1 MSDSRAAW
9 AAAWGS
15 VAASALM
22 MVLPRASAGSLKST
36 DVLAVSVGFLA
47 VAGAIVTSA
56 RSNSEQAP
64 SASVPPPPPAWNLE
78 DMVERA
84 VERRRKKSV
93 ELQQAPSVS
102 VPPPPPA
109 WNLEDMVERAVERRR
124 KKYISQVDR
133 HERVQEKESVK
144 KHVDVDHYEGFSM
157 EEARQQCEESAA
169 EADARTP
176 PEVLADLQRGN
187 TRFWMGHPSREVENA
202 FHRRALIVKQFPK
215 VAVLGCSD
223 SRVPVELVFDQGL
236 GGMFVI
242 RVAGNLLDMTT
253 KASLEFAVHHLKV
266 KVVVV
271 MGHEFCGAVKAAI
284 APISDQMRQ
293 DTPSL
298 AQLVGSIKSGL
309 DGNRLS
315 MVYDQRARDREAVV
329 VNLVGSIKSGLD
341 GNRLSMVYDQ
351 RARDREAVVVNTKHQ
366 IDMIRRDREIM
377 KIVAKEELIVVGA
390 FYEISS
396 GIVDFFE
403 EVAAPT
409 TETAVSTRD
418 RANSRSHIAQ
428 AVPSDEEPET
438 Y

>member
-1 MSDSRAAW
+1 MSDVRAAW
-9 AAAWGS
+9 GFAGGA

-22 MVLPRASAGSLKST
+22 MVLPRTSAASLKST
-36 DVLAVSVGFLA
+36 DALAVSVGFLA
-47 VAGAIVTSA
+47 VAGALVTSA

-64 SASVPPPPPAWNLE
+64 SA
-78 DMVERA
+78 
-84 VERRRKKSV
+84 
-93 ELQQAPSVS
+93 S

-133 HERVQEKESVK
+133 HERVQEKESIK

-329 VNLVGSIKSGLD
+329 VNAK
-341 GNRLSMVYDQ
+341 R
-351 RARDREAVVVNTKHQ
+351 Q
-366 IDMIRRDREIM
+366 IDMIRRDKEIM
-377 KIVAKEELIVVGA
+377 KIVAREELIVVGA